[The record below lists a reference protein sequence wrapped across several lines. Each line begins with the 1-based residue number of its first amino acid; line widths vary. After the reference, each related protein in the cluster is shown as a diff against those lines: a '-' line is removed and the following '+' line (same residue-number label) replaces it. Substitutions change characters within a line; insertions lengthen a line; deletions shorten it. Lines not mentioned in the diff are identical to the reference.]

1 MIKKRNFFQAILLTF
16 LLILPFFSCA
26 NFINSFDGN
35 LINQI
40 PETPE
45 NEQIENQNGE
55 GKSTGSGNS
64 GSGITYCVSGSVG
77 TRGAL
82 PNEMDAAINSSD
94 ESDDGV
100 SRSAITDF
108 PSTFM
113 YIVSLS
119 KDGSLIES
127 TQASTSKAFSFII
140 EEVGVYTFSASIY
153 NASTQSECVD
163 SNKLFYGETD
173 FNINQD
179 NSELQIETTAYS
191 SSSARGSILLP
202 ISIDSGTGDTAI
214 TQYSYTL
221 TKQGDT
227 SSEVVVDKTSIASNS
242 FTINHEDIPVGV
254 YTLNLSFF
262 NSKDTLVLKYVD
274 KVNVF
279 NSMTTN
285 KWIASSTSPYINESG
300 SFIVPTTAVTIFN
313 QDQFYVDPDAASSGT
328 YGSMFDPFKTI
339 DEAYALITA
348 YQRTS
353 ATILIK
359 AGSTSTVSNT
369 ISPNET
375 LTTLTVMTYG
385 NSNETSIE
393 NNATLSKSS
402 SSSIDSIFAL
412 YSGSAIGKD
421 LELYLYN
428 LNISCDETCSVLYCS
443 DTDNT
448 CCVFLNY
455 CSISSTAS
463 APTSVRSPLMFYS
476 GQANI
481 ENCEISGQNYGKGL
495 IYFCQTSYAVTIC
508 ILSSS
513 IHGNTANN
521 CSALYVD
528 NKFSAN
534 SYKKG
539 VSLEIDSSTISD
551 SYYGL
556 YISTQEFLSGSD
568 MEVISIKNTHF
579 TDLISN
585 SIYTDY
591 DIKFADTNY
600 FTNTDSSSLENS
612 AIYLNWHESFNPVL
626 DIESATA
633 FNGAS
638 VYLTLPDDAYQE
650 NNQLITGTALSSV
663 YSSIQMV
670 NSGWVLNSLGKL
682 IPN

>member
-1 MIKKRNFFQAILLTF
+1 MIKNCRFFQVTF
-16 LLILPFFSCA
+16 FFLSLILPFFSCT
-26 NFINSFDGN
+26 N
-35 LINQI
+35 LINDYNDTLIGQI
-40 PETPE
+40 SDAYID
-45 NEQIENQNGE
+45 NESVIKTTS
-55 GKSTGSGNS
+55 GKSSGLGNFR
-64 GSGITYCVSGSVG
+64 YRVSGSVG
-77 TRGAL
+77 TKGAL
-82 PNEMDAAINSSD
+82 PNELDLALNSVATK
-94 ESDDGV
+94 ENKI
-100 SRSAITDF
+100 SRSAISEF
-108 PSTFM
+108 PNTFM
-113 YIVSLS
+113 YIVSLL
-119 KDGSLIES
+119 KDGNLIES
-127 TQASTSKAFSFII
+127 TQASSSKAFTFEI
-140 EEVGVYTFSASIY
+140 EEMGIYTFAASIY
-153 NASTQSECVD
+153 NASSASECID
-163 SNKLFYGETD
+163 SNKLFYGESNFD
-173 FNINQD
+173 VSQPC
-179 NSELQIETTAYS
+179 SELSIETTAYS
-191 SSSARGSILLP
+191 SSSSRGSILLP
-202 ISIDSGTGDTAI
+202 VSIGDGASGNSAI
-214 TQYSYTL
+214 TQYSYSL
-221 TKQGDT
+221 ARQNDAG
-227 SSEVVVDKTSIASNS
+227 SEINVEKTSVNS
-242 FTINHEDIPVGV
+242 STFTISHENIPVGV
-254 YTLNLSFF
+254 YTLNLSFY
-262 NSKDTLVLKYVD
+262 NASNILVLRYTD

-279 NSMTTN
+279 NSLTTN
-285 KWIASSTSPYINESG
+285 KWIASSTSPYINDSG
-300 SFIVPTTAVTIFN
+300 SFSVPSSAVTIYN
-313 QDQFYVDPDAASSGT
+313 QDQFYVDPDVETSGT
-328 YGSMFDPFKTI
+328 YGSMFDPCKTI

-359 AGSTSTVSNT
+359 AGSSSTVSNT

-385 NSNETSIE
+385 NSNENSTD

-402 SSSIDSIFAL
+402 SSSIDSIFGL
-412 YSGSAIGKD
+412 YSGSGIGEN

-428 LNISCDETCSVLYCS
+428 LTISCDETCSALNCS

-448 CCVFLNY
+448 CCVFLSN

-513 IHGNTANN
+513 VHGNTASN
-521 CSALYVD
+521 CPALYVD
-528 NKFSAN
+528 NKFSAT
-534 SYKKG
+534 SDIKG
-539 VSLEIDSSTISD
+539 VSLEIDSCTISD

-556 YISTQEFLSGSD
+556 YVSTQEFLSGST

-591 DIKFADTNY
+591 DIKFAETNY

-612 AIYLNWHESFNPVL
+612 AIYLNWYDSFNPVL

-650 NNQLITGTALSSV
+650 NNQLITGTALSSI

-670 NSGWVLNSLGKL
+670 NSVWVLNSLGKL
-682 IPN
+682 IHN

>member
-82 PNEMDAAINSSD
+82 PNEMVAAINSSD

-140 EEVGVYTFSASIY
+140 EEGGVYTFSASIY

-227 SSEVVVDKTSIASNS
+227 SPEVLVDKTSIASNS

-375 LTTLTVMTYG
+375 LKTLTVMTYG

-393 NNATLSKSS
+393 NNASLSKSS

-495 IYFCQTSYAVTIC
+495 IYFCQTSYVTIC
-508 ILSSS
+508 ILNSS
-513 IHGNTANN
+513 IPGNTANN

-534 SYKKG
+534 SVKKG

-591 DIKFADTNY
+591 DIKFAETNY

-612 AIYLNWHESFNPVL
+612 AIYLNWHENFNPVL

-670 NSGWVLNSLGKL
+670 KSGWVLNSLGKL